1 MRKFISV
8 YAALAI
14 LFSAMLASCDTEDTY
29 TPYRI
34 EIAAEGHGSVQFKG
48 YHGCAQNYNPGSEVV
63 IIAHPDKDYSF
74 EGWYIKDSESPVC
87 TERIYTFT
95 AEEDLTLTARFVYKS
110 YSIKI
115 SNTHGG
121 RVFFENAAETSL
133 TLPYGREVTAVARAY
148 EGYTFIGWYK
158 ENSSTHASPQ
168 PTYCFKVSEDVELVA
183 KFEKSRFAN
192 GHEYVDLGLPSG
204 TLWATC
210 NVGALNPEEYGGYY
224 AWGETEEKSVY
235 SRETYKWCN
244 GSKNTITKYCTESIH
259 GTVDNKTTLEAEDDV
274 ARVKWGEDW
283 RMPTADE
290 QQELVDNCIWSR
302 GRLNGVDGYWIT
314 SKQNG
319 KSIFLPTAGCF
330 IGKEVQYCGLF
341 GYFWSG
347 TLCNDNSNAY
357 CIRFYNDYNNREGY
371 GRSAGFT
378 VRPVCN

>member
-133 TLPYGREVTAVARAY
+133 TLPYGREVTAVARA
-148 EGYTFIGWYK
+148 
-158 ENSSTHASPQ
+158 
-168 PTYCFKVSEDVELVA
+168 
-183 KFEKSRFAN
+183 
-192 GHEYVDLGLPSG
+192 
-204 TLWATC
+204 
-210 NVGALNPEEYGGYY
+210 
-224 AWGETEEKSVY
+224 
-235 SRETYKWCN
+235 
-244 GSKNTITKYCTESIH
+244 
-259 GTVDNKTTLEAEDDV
+259 
-274 ARVKWGEDW
+274 
-283 RMPTADE
+283 
-290 QQELVDNCIWSR
+290 
-302 GRLNGVDGYWIT
+302 
-314 SKQNG
+314 
-319 KSIFLPTAGCF
+319 
-330 IGKEVQYCGLF
+330 
-341 GYFWSG
+341 
-347 TLCNDNSNAY
+347 
-357 CIRFYNDYNNREGY
+357 
-371 GRSAGFT
+371 
-378 VRPVCN
+378 